1 MTNAVMDDLNEGK
14 VIKSDLSY
22 KVSVY
27 SRGQKVHIDF
37 DCTFDPIKDMVSLAV
52 QGGCKWYKLVKDDS
66 GKWTREEQ
74 GGEPSVG

>member
-1 MTNAVMDDLNEGK
+1 MTSAVMDDLNEGK

-37 DCTFDPIKDMVSLAV
+37 DCTFDPIKEMVGLAV
-52 QGGCKWYKLVKDDS
+52 QGGCKWYQLVKDSD
-66 GKWTREEQ
+66 GKWTREEK
-74 GGEPSVG
+74 GESVTVG